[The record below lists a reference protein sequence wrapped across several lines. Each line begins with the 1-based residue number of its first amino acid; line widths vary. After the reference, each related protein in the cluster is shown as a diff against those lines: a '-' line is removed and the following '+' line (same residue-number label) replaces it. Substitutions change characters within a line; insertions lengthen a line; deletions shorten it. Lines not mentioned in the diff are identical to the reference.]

1 MKSTKFLT
9 RAEYPGGKTALSKYI
24 KENLRYPKE
33 ALSKNIQGKVFL
45 KYEVNE
51 KGIIHGVFIINSL
64 GYGCDEEAI
73 RLVKTLK
80 YPEIKNRGI
89 KVNTKFKIKINFE
102 LPKNESIRF
111 NYVYKPKR

>member
-1 MKSTKFLT
+1 MKPSKFLT
-9 RAEYPGGKTALSKYI
+9 RAEYPGGRIALSKYI

-51 KGIIHGVFIINSL
+51 KGIVHSISIINSL

-73 RLVKTLK
+73 RLVKILK

-89 KVNTKFKIKINFE
+89 KVNTKFKLKINFE
-102 LPKNESIRF
+102 LPKNDSIRF
-111 NYVYKPKR
+111 NYVYIPKK

>member
-1 MKSTKFLT
+1 MKSVKFLT

-24 KENLRYPKE
+24 KENLQYPKE
-33 ALSKNIQGKVFL
+33 ALNNNIEGVVFL

-51 KGIIHGVFIINSL
+51 KGTIHSISIINSI

-73 RLVKTLK
+73 RLVKMLK

-89 KVNTKFKIKINFE
+89 KVNTKFKLKINFE
-102 LPKNESIRF
+102 LPKKESIKF
-111 NYVYKPKR
+111 NYVYVPKQ